1 MRLLVRCSLVE
12 FGPSDNV
19 TRPHP
24 NHVTGFGY
32 AKTCQKAL
40 ENAEDD
46 AKERWREYM
55 HEHGVVGVRVKHCP
69 R

>member
-1 MRLLVRCSLVE
+1 
-12 FGPSDNV
+12 
-19 TRPHP
+19 
-24 NHVTGFGY
+24 VTGFGY

-69 R
+69 KVKQGHCREG